1 MRIRTKYQNKEN
13 IYEIYFCYMPYY
25 GGEKYGNYDDMA
37 ADGDIPNIETE
48 GGYLVAYLYSF
59 YFGTTSLLTMRKLR
73 EKPARSMVREFIKSV
88 RDEYEES
95 RIKE

>member
-13 IYEIYFCYMPYY
+13 TYEIYFCYMPYY

-73 EKPARSMVREFIKSV
+73 GKIGRASCRERV
-88 RDEYEES
+88 
-95 RIKE
+95 